1 MELYLL
7 RHSFS
12 EERSATGRDADR
24 TLTAEGIA
32 NLQRVLE
39 LARNAGVR
47 PSLILSSPYARAKQ
61 TAEIAARTFEYDG
74 NVLHVPAFAP
84 DSSPFRAWEEIRVHD
99 GEASLLVAAHEPL
112 LSSTVAWFAGST
124 REMIRFVPAAMVRID
139 FAELSPHPNGVMRWM
154 ISPEL
159 VGRIAN
165 LGPIVNRPSTF

>member
-7 RHSFS
+7 RHGLS
-12 EERSATGRDADR
+12 EERGATGRDADR
-24 TLTAEGIA
+24 TLTPEGIA
-32 NLQRVLE
+32 KLQRVLD
-39 LARNAGVR
+39 LARDAGVR

-61 TAEIAARTFEYDG
+61 TAEIAARTLDYRG
-74 NVLHVPAFAP
+74 KVLHSAAFAP
-84 DSSPFRAWEEIRVHD
+84 HSSPFKAWEEVRAHD

-139 FAELSPHPNGVMRWM
+139 FAALGPHPEGVMRWM

-159 VGRIAN
+159 VS
-165 LGPIVNRPSTF
+165 PSVIR

>member
-7 RHSFS
+7 RHSLA
-12 EERSATGRDADR
+12 EDCSATGRDSDR
-24 TLTAEGIA
+24 VLTPEGIA
-32 NLQRVLE
+32 RLQRVLE
-39 LARNAGVR
+39 LARDAGSR

-61 TAEIAARTFEYDG
+61 TAEIAARTLDYSG
-74 NVLHVPAFAP
+74 KVLQSRAFAP

-124 REMIRFVPAAMVRID
+124 REMIRFIPAAMVRID

-159 VGRIAN
+159 
-165 LGPIVNRPSTF
+165 RPEYGVRPTAP